1 MSDIVE
7 YLTDEQSQVTEV
19 VSDIDS
25 KMEYFTEIGAPI
37 IEFYSGDL
45 DALMLKIGELMQ
57 SNMAEININELQY
70 YFMQLTNEL
79 YFTTTNVEKIGLL
92 MDLSNMSYK
101 DAFNSSLLNNSS
113 RDAKL
118 TVAKLN
124 ALADKAALANS
135 VVNFIYSRTYKILK
149 AKVDSANEMIRTMSK
164 LISYRMQTMQLGNE
178 DKFDVSTKRLL
189 MEG

>member
-1 MSDIVE
+1 
-7 YLTDEQSQVTEV
+7 
-19 VSDIDS
+19 
-25 KMEYFTEIGAPI
+25 
-37 IEFYSGDL
+37 
-45 DALMLKIGELMQ
+45 
-57 SNMAEININELQY
+57 
-70 YFMQLTNEL
+70 
-79 YFTTTNVEKIGLL
+79 